1 MISSHVPTLSKVI
14 FENASIPPPQQISWY
29 PNHLAWS
36 LDVKKTILRKNFEF
50 KKFQRFLVS
59 ETEVGN
65 ISRQEAVSML
75 PPLFLDVKDYHLV
88 LDMCASPGSKTAQI
102 VEMLHGATG
111 LGLGNSDEKGYDP
124 NPKGFVVANDSD
136 TKRAHMLVHQASRL
150 PSPNLLV
157 SNLDASFFPR
167 MEVPWLE
174 EENENDAGTERMI
187 KKKSLMFDRIL
198 ADVPCSGDGTLRKNI
213 GIWKDWG
220 MGSANG
226 LHR

>member
-1 MISSHVPTLSKVI
+1 M
-14 FENASIPPPQQISWY
+14 AWY

-36 LDVKKTILRKNFEF
+36 LDVKKNVLRKNSEF

-75 PPLFLDVKDYHLV
+75 PPLFMKIEEWHVV

-102 VEMLHGATG
+102 VEMLHGASG
-111 LGLGNSDEKGYDP
+111 LGIESEGEDGTKVEGYNP
-124 NPKGFVVANDSD
+124 NPKGLVIANDSD
-136 TKRAHMLVHQASRL
+136 TKRAHMLVHQSSRL

-157 SNLDASFFPR
+157 TNLDASVFPK
-167 MEVPWLE
+167 MQVPYLE
-174 EENENDAGTERMI
+174 KPKENSETSGKGIETRP
-187 KKKSLMFDRIL
+187 LLFDRIL
-198 ADVPCSGDGTLRKNI
+198 ADVPCSGDGTIRKNI

-220 MGSANG
+220 TQNANG
-226 LHR
+226 IHR